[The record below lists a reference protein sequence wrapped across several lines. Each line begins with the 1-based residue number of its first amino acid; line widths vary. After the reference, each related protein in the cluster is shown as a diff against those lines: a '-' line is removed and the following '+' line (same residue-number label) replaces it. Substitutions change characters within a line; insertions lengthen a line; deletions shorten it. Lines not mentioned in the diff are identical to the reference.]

1 MIAGILLAA
10 GAGRRFG
17 GGKLLHPYGPDRMP
31 LALASYRRLRA
42 VAPRVHVILRP
53 GESELAQVF
62 AAEGADHSICE
73 RAAEGMGFSLA
84 CAVAATREASGWL
97 VALGDM
103 PKVQAS
109 TMQAVL
115 RALESGASIVIPCHE
130 GRRGHPVGFSA
141 EHRAALLAL
150 TGDEGAR
157 RVVGANAESVLELAV
172 DDPGYL
178 SGLWQALMA
187 HFRDRAL
194 LVRPLGNTLYAMP
207 PYCIEAADLDKL
219 WQGIEE
225 AVERFSAR

>member
-1 MIAGILLAA
+1 MRFSGKCVVITGAASGIGRAATLLFARE
-10 GAGRRFG
+10 G
-17 GGKLLHPYGPDRMP
+17 
-31 LALASYRRLRA
+31 
-42 VAPRVHVILRP
+42 
-53 GESELAQVF
+53 AQVF

-172 DDPGYL
+172 DDPGVL
-178 SGLWQALMA
+178 
-187 HFRDRAL
+187 
-194 LVRPLGNTLYAMP
+194 
-207 PYCIEAADLDKL
+207 ADVDTPEDLRRLELDP
-219 WQGIEE
+219 GT
-225 AVERFSAR
+225 ANA